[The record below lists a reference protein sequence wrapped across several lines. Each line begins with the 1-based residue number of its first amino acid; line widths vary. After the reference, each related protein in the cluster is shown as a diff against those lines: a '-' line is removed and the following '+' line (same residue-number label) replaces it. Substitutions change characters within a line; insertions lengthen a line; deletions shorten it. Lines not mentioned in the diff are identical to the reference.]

1 VAIYEY
7 QAISKAGK
15 TVKGAIE
22 AESGAVA
29 RRKLREQELYP
40 TKIEEGNA
48 AAVVSQSAGR
58 GAMGRV
64 SVRDIAL
71 MTRQFAVLLRAGM
84 PFVEALSAMLEQTSK
99 ARLGKALY
107 DVRDKVNA
115 GCTLADALAK
125 HPRIFNDLYV
135 SMVRAGEASGTL
147 EPVLFRLADVL
158 ESQAKLKARLLS
170 TLAYPMFMA
179 LFASSVIV
187 FLMVVIV
194 PRITQIFQKQEQ
206 ELPNITKAL
215 IGTSDFIAGNWYY
228 MIGTVVLLFVSWRF
242 WISRPA
248 GRLVWDRFKLSV
260 PGYGGLYLKVLAAR
274 FSRTLGTMLQSGLT
288 MLTALDVVKSVVGN
302 QHIEKILD
310 EVRSSVRRGQDLG
323 RPLRD
328 AGVFPPMMLHMV
340 DLGQRSGQIEDMLMR
355 VADTYDDDVRMTV
368 DALVGLLEPVII
380 IVMGIFV
387 GFLVLAILLP
397 ILKMSSNI

>member
-1 VAIYEY
+1 
-7 QAISKAGK
+7 
-15 TVKGAIE
+15 
-22 AESGAVA
+22 
-29 RRKLREQELYP
+29 
-40 TKIEEGNA
+40 
-48 AAVVSQSAGR
+48 
-58 GAMGRV
+58 
-64 SVRDIAL
+64 
-71 MTRQFAVLLRAGM
+71 
-84 PFVEALSAMLEQTSK
+84 
-99 ARLGKALY
+99 
-107 DVRDKVNA
+107 
-115 GCTLADALAK
+115 
-125 HPRIFNDLYV
+125 
-135 SMVRAGEASGTL
+135 
-147 EPVLFRLADVL
+147 
-158 ESQAKLKARLLS
+158 
-170 TLAYPMFMA
+170 MA
-179 LFASSVIV
+179 LFAVSVIV

-194 PRITQIFQKQEQ
+194 PRITQIFEKQEQ
-206 ELPNITKAL
+206 ELPDITKAL

-228 MIGTVVLLFVSWRF
+228 MIGAVVLSFLLWRF
-242 WISRPA
+242 WVSRPA

-260 PGYGGLYLKVLAAR
+260 PGYGGLYLKLLAAR

-302 QHIEKILD
+302 QHIEKVLD

-340 DLGQRSGQIEDMLMR
+340 DLGQRSGQIEEMLMR

-368 DALVGLLEPVII
+368 DALVGLLEPIII

>member
-1 VAIYEY
+1 MAIYEY

-29 RRKLREQELYP
+29 RRKLREQELFP
-40 TKIEEGNA
+40 TKVEEGNA
-48 AAVVSQSAGR
+48 AAVVSQNAGR

-115 GCTLADALAK
+115 GTTLADALAK

-179 LFASSVIV
+179 LFAASVIV

-206 ELPNITKAL
+206 ELPDITKAL

-260 PGYGGLYLKVLAAR
+260 PGYGSLYLKVLAAR

-340 DLGQRSGQIEDMLMR
+340 DLGQRSGQIEEMLMR

-387 GFLVLAILLP
+387 
-397 ILKMSSNI
+397 